1 MYYNVIKFKTQR
13 EKIKEFFQKQKL
25 NEKKKGYIHKSKGI
39 KEDINKIILER
50 NEIFRLSDLNEKTL
64 KSYIAEINSKLY
76 PKRTYSQE
84 EKKVLNIH
92 NQNLNYV
99 QNLQD
104 WKLDKYI
111 NDKYKVEDIA
121 KREFEQL
128 EKKQKEKMEDEINAQ
143 LKIFDKMYKEEE
155 KISKIKDDFSN
166 AINNFDNVKDDN
178 FKLKVKKDLL
188 LKENHHLKKLYEELI
203 ILNDKFKIK
212 NSLIKNNNTI
222 KTNTNRTN
230 ELIPYEKFN
239 ESVPINYNQR
249 NSKAKFI
256 SLSQT
261 KNKNSTTNFMS
272 MSSSGENFSSDIKS
286 IKNEYSLCDI
296 ANFIM
301 NKNQMLN
308 EYYCQIRNRNVK
320 YNYYIN
326 NLKKLIGKCIEDLR
340 YENKK
345 IQNFNK
351 QMNKNDLITKIQII
365 SLYNEN
371 YINKGL
377 SKLAFIYDNCFIP
390 FKNLTNGISISQSM
404 KNLSKS
410 NKKRNKS
417 ISSIKNMKKSF
428 IPTSQSAKNINGLR
442 AKGIRLFTP

>member
-13 EKIKEFFQKQKL
+13 EKLKEFFQKQKL
-25 NEKKKGYIHKSKGI
+25 NVKKKGYIEKSKVI
-39 KEDINKIILER
+39 KENINQIISER
-50 NEIFRLSDLNEKTL
+50 NEVFRLSDINEKTL
-64 KSYIAEINSKLY
+64 KSYIVEINSKLY
-76 PKRTYSQE
+76 PKRIYSPD
-84 EKKVLNIH
+84 EKKILNIH
-92 NQNLNYV
+92 NHNLNYLDNF
-99 QNLQD
+99 QN

-121 KREFEQL
+121 KREFEHL
-128 EKKQKEKMEDEINAQ
+128 EKKQNEKMEDEINGH

-166 AINNFDNVKDDN
+166 AIYNFDNLKDDN

-188 LKENHHLKKLYEELI
+188 LTENYHLTKLYEELMT
-203 ILNDKFKIK
+203 LNDKFKVK
-212 NSLIKNNNTI
+212 QSLIKNKNNI
-222 KTNTNRTN
+222 NNNINRTN

-249 NSKAKFI
+249 NNKAKFI

-272 MSSSGENFSSDIKS
+272 MSSSCDNFSSLIKNT
-286 IKNEYSLCDI
+286 KNEYSLCDI
-296 ANFIM
+296 ANFLL
-301 NKNQMLN
+301 NKNKMLN
-308 EYYCQIRNRNVK
+308 EYYSQIRNRNTK

-326 NLKKLIGKCIEDLR
+326 NLKNVIGKCIEDLR

-345 IQNFNK
+345 LKNFNK
-351 QMNKNDLITKIQII
+351 QIKKKDLITKIQII

-377 SKLAFIYDNCFIP
+377 EKLAFIYDNCFIP
-390 FKNLTNGISISQSM
+390 FKNLTTGINISKSMKSIS
-404 KNLSKS
+404 KTNI
-410 NKKRNKS
+410 KRNKS
-417 ISSIKNMKKSF
+417 VSSIKNMKKSF
-428 IPTSQSAKNINGLR
+428 IPSSQSTKNINGFR
-442 AKGIRLFTP
+442 TKGIRLFTP